1 MYYRGPSRLLW
12 FGLGAFAAVWYHR
25 AHARGEFRGW
35 GPCGNRR
42 IEEWRAEKAAKTAT
56 KEQFPAHTTSRQE
69 MKETVGEW
77 SWRPAAPPSLQDEE
91 VHRMWEEKTKK
102 AQETVAD
109 LSESALDGILVA
121 AESLKARLAEFRQSQ
136 KQEQE
141 GRAPPPPPEE
151 PKPRHYV

>member
-12 FGLGAFAAVWYHR
+12 FTFGAFAATWYHR

-35 GPCGNRR
+35 GPCGNHR
-42 IEEWRAEKAAKTAT
+42 IEEWRAGRAAETAM
-56 KEQFPAHTTSRQE
+56 KEQFPTNTTGQQKRNE
-69 MKETVGEW
+69 ANGEW
-77 SWRPAAPPSLQDEE
+77 SWRPATPPPFEDEE
-91 VHRMWEEKTKK
+91 VHRRWEEKTRK

-141 GRAPPPPPEE
+141 QRTPTPEDH
-151 PKPRHYV
+151 KPRLV